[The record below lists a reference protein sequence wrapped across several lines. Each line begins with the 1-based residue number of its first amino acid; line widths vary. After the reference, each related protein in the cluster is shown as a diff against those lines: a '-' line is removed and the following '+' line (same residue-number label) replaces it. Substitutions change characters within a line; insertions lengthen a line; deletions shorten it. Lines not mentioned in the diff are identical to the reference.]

1 MRFRPPRHRIDN
13 IYTEAYSGQ
22 VAEAIEFDWDEQNRT
37 HLQSHHV
44 APEEFEQVIDN
55 DPLDL
60 EYQVENGEGRYKSLG
75 VTNNGRV
82 LIAVW
87 THREGKVRA
96 ITAYR
101 AGKSYERLYGE
112 IRG

>member
-1 MRFRPPRHRIDN
+1 M
-13 IYTEAYSGQ
+13 
-22 VAEAIEFDWDEQNRT
+22 AEAIEFDWDEQNRT

-75 VTNNGRV
+75 VTDRGRA
-82 LIAVW
+82 LIVVW
-87 THREGKVRA
+87 TLREGKVRA
-96 ITAYR
+96 LTAYS
-101 AGKSYERLYGE
+101 AGKSYERLYWE
-112 IRG
+112 IKR